1 MTAVTQPMNDNAN
14 AFKYQMEAGVSIWT
28 FQGRALYREQ
38 KEKLWHVSWRPHPAP
53 LLSKQRRKYITNNI
67 KEFSKKYNALDDEAR
82 DRVREAF
89 KKERD
94 AKTDLFNLVLDR
106 ISQYKEEKLEG
117 GAAGWRTAWD
127 DFYADLEWGEED
139 QIIEDT
145 LEVIEELIPNA

>member
-1 MTAVTQPMNDNAN
+1 MNDNAN

-67 KEFSKKYNALDDEAR
+67 KEFSRKYNALDDEAR

-89 KKERD
+89 K
-94 AKTDLFNLVLDR
+94 
-106 ISQYKEEKLEG
+106 EEKLEG
-117 GAAGWRTAWD
+117 CAAGWKTAWD

-139 QIIEDT
+139 QIIE
-145 LEVIEELIPNA
+145 